1 MRRTIILCIAAI
13 VALSACTVNEGE
25 KHNPIQIGRGIA
37 TWTQEHIRYINYSLY
52 QISVVDHYLAT
63 DPALR
68 EEEMGNDIKNL
79 IIKRDEATGVIRV
92 GSSYDDGATVYYS
105 MTIATDG
112 RLLSEGGTWSVNNN
126 QYVVATNSDGMTATI
141 TNDYKADLPTKVR
154 AKLTF
159 EEFCYEPNKGA
170 RFTYNGAIKIEEQ
183 ATYKHMLAIDIIES
197 IEYKGRR
204 IAAGE
209 LDVDYNY
216 SANDHIDEVYMAYDD
231 SGEIKV
237 DFLGESC
244 TVHQ

>member
-1 MRRTIILCIAAI
+1 MRRTIILCTAAI

-25 KHNPIQIGRGIA
+25 KHSPIQIGRGIA
-37 TWTQEHIRYINYSLY
+37 TWTQEHIRYINHSLY

-79 IIKRDEATGVIRV
+79 VIERDEATGVIRV

-112 RLLSEGGTWSVNNN
+112 RLLSEGGTWNVNNN

-154 AKLTF
+154 AKLKF
-159 EEFCYEPNKGA
+159 EEFGYEPNKGA
-170 RFTYNGAIKIEEQ
+170 KFTYNGAIDIEKQ
-183 ATYKHMLAIDIIES
+183 ATYKHTLAIDIIES

-216 SANDHIDEVYMAYDD
+216 SANDHIDEVYMTYDD